1 MRTAKE
7 KAIHQQMIDYV
18 NNSGL
23 TVEVVE
29 IYGTVAIKERDGS
42 TLVYLQGEEGSNFI
56 TEARRNW
63 NKFEDITQAEANELQ
78 AYQYADMERS

>member
-7 KAIHQQMIDYV
+7 KAIHQQQIDYV

-29 IYGTVAIKERDGS
+29 IYGTVDIKNADGS
-42 TLVYLQGEEGSNFI
+42 TLIYLQGEDGSSFI

-63 NKFEDITQAEANELQ
+63 NKFEDITQAEAYELQ
-78 AYQYADMERS
+78 AYQYADIEA